1 MAQKDIQ
8 DIAQF
13 MEAIDDEK
21 VKYESA
27 CEEAAKEAEAA
38 IAEEFDAY
46 EDEVIDKASL
56 GFIDDT
62 EANEA
67 DSFYAE
73 DEEKDTFEEDVSDC
87 IETEQIEEAAD
98 VLNLTVDVYNED
110 GYGKYFIQDLKKHV
124 PTIDAR
130 ELKLKKNGD
139 ISVQITGQLDD
150 LKKAWAFYLGKTSF
164 DLVDKQDQE
173 IFFGEVTDGNG
184 DTLSEADYR
193 EAVAHCLDPID
204 VKASTANLI
213 GKNACSLTMVQE
225 EIAKRSAKKMLKALK
240 ENDLSQ
246 LSDKELDT
254 LDNIQTAMKDGADLS
269 DLTDKEKGI
278 LNAFVNAMG
287 YTIEEWLS
295 FDEKK
300 QDAIIK
306 KYDEKF
312 APSKTGF
319 TDVQVRKKNG
329 KTEYYRNSYQVYD
342 PEHDEMVVTAFNPNY
357 TADDSV
363 YQHPTAQARKEKK
376 ARQAAEQ
383 AAKEKRSLEAMK
395 NARGKDF
402 WAVSEFVQMIQHLDA
417 KQRKGLMKSLIADVE
432 KENADSAKAGAEIA
446 LIKTM
451 FGKKLTSY
459 DLAKM
464 WDRSHVGV
472 QKFGD
477 MMVGNLYYVARHV
490 TGISNGE
497 RALGVIA
504 NGNQELK
511 DKFAKELEKY
521 LNSQPL
527 PKHHD
532 MDPDRTKRK
541 LTSRAQAT
549 TSAQEN

>member
-8 DIAQF
+8 EIAQF

-21 VKYESA
+21 IKYESA
-27 CEEAAKEAEAA
+27 CEEAAKEAEEA

-46 EDEVIDKASL
+46 EDEVIDKSSL

-62 EANEA
+62 DANEA

-110 GYGKYFIQDLKKHV
+110 GYGKYFIQDLTKHV
-124 PTIDAR
+124 PTVDAK
-130 ELKLKKNGD
+130 ELKIKKNGD

-164 DLVDKQDQE
+164 DLVDKNDQE
-173 IFFGEVTDGNG
+173 IFFGEVTDING

-204 VKASTANLI
+204 VNASTANLI
-213 GKNACSLTMVQE
+213 SKNSCSLSMVQE

-240 ENDLSQ
+240 ENDLSK

-254 LDNIQTAMKDGADLS
+254 LGNIQTAIKDGADLS
-269 DLTDKEKGI
+269 DLDDKEQKV
-278 LNAFVNAMG
+278 LNAFVNALG
-287 YTIEEWLS
+287 YTLEEWLS

-300 QDAIIK
+300 QDSIIN
-306 KYDEKF
+306 KYNEKF
-312 APSKTGF
+312 APSRTGF
-319 TDVQVRKKNG
+319 ADVQMRTKNG

-342 PEHDEMVVTAFNPNY
+342 PEHDETVITAFNPNY
-357 TADDSV
+357 TSDDST
-363 YQHPTAQARKEKK
+363 YQHPTAQLRKQQK
-376 ARQAAEQ
+376 AIKAAEQ
-383 AAKEKRSLEAMK
+383 ATKEKRSLEAMQ

-402 WAVSEFVQMIQHLDA
+402 WAVSEFAQMIQHLDA
-417 KQRKGLMKSLIADVE
+417 KQRKALMKSMIDDVE
-432 KENADSAKAGAEIA
+432 KENTDSAKAGAEIA
-446 LIKTM
+446 LIKKM

-459 DLAKM
+459 DLGKM

-477 MMVGNLYYVARHV
+477 SIIGNLYYVARQV
-490 TGISNGE
+490 TGISDA
-497 RALGVIA
+497 RKALGTIA
-504 NGNQELK
+504 NGKQELR

-532 MDPDRTKRK
+532 MDPERTKRK
-541 LTSRAQAT
+541 LAARTQTST
-549 TSAQEN
+549 EENK